1 MGKRIRRKLSTA
13 TRFKMSMAK
22 QGGKNP
28 MKGKHHS
35 DDTRKKISEA
45 LKNYWRNIPLF

>member
-13 TRFKMSMAK
+13 TRFKMSLAK
-22 QGGKNP
+22 QGSKNP

-35 DDTRKKISEA
+35 DDTKKKISEA
-45 LKNYWRNIPLF
+45 LKN